1 MKYIFFIFTA
11 FLIFSSCSDHDK
23 ADSEFQPEDTM
34 TMINEIYI
42 YCDQKEFDR
51 IIEKYTENIYIPV
64 TVVCNGV
71 KNTGARMRIRGD
83 TSREFPKKS
92 FKIKLDD
99 DPLILGTDVL
109 NLNADYKDPSY
120 IHQYL
125 ASRLMNEAGL
135 YCFKSQH
142 IRLFINNHFAG
153 LYLLIENV
161 DNQFLR
167 KRGLD
172 TRANLYKANKDGAC
186 LSYYDKL
193 DKYWEVK
200 SKGFSDKSDL
210 ENLINVLDTIEDSRY
225 YEFAKKTFDY
235 DRMITIILMNALT
248 ANQSTWYHNYY
259 MYHDI
264 NNTQKWTMF
273 PWDMDKT
280 FSRYGNIY
288 FNQSSHYWQHD
299 NPFLE
304 KACANKKIVQDIEIR
319 LDELEK
325 TVFEPGYVISVI
337 DSLENLLTE
346 SVRQDT
352 MDEIQSVDAWKEQLM
367 MERKFVKNRPGQ
379 IREHIRN
386 LPGNFKIIRT
396 PEVIHPNYIF
406 RWYRSK
412 DPKGREVRYK
422 FIYNTDHNLYDSKD
436 MVIIDNL
443 ADTFLRCPDGL
454 ENTQYFWKVVAF
466 NGIYQMDGYD
476 NRNFFRFRKGT
487 ELPSRITNSLTL
499 TEEGSPYYIRS
510 ETSVEKNAQLKVEE
524 GVEIRFNKGVN
535 LFVYGS
541 ISVEGTDLKPVRL
554 MPDFDQ
560 EYWGYIYI
568 IEPDR
573 SCNFRHTRFIEGHLY
588 SKNLDLKIENSD
600 FLIQKKDLKI
610 NDRRHAVIWLHEG
623 TFSLINSKIIS
634 NGTGEG
640 ININKADAQV
650 ENCMFDNA
658 PDAIE
663 YIDVYKGIIKNNR
676 VTNSPDDAI
685 DMNGCNHILIE
696 NNFLSDNADKGV
708 SVGHEGNGSSRN
720 IVIKNN
726 IIKNCKTGIAVKDSS
741 EAIIINNTLYQN
753 ETGISCFHKQYSDTG
768 GIAYVVNTIISNSGN
783 KSVAADRYSAIVI
796 SHSLSNTDRLP
807 GLNNLHGNAMFYNPS
822 QNDFHL
828 LPSSPASGISDPAY
842 KNISDVSYI
851 GAFPVKQIAV
861 GINEFCFI
869 SNSKSGEWIEL
880 FNRGT
885 DALNLQNWT
894 LTDENRDKLFVF
906 PENTAIPPEGYI
918 VVCSDLDMFKRKYRK
933 AKNAIGDFTFK
944 LSGKSGS
951 VILSDPA
958 GKVMQDFYYDFRN
971 IRKPKDQV
979 YYYSTPAKKWKLTK
993 RKGTPGKN
1001 NVIPV
1006 YTRFLII
1013 LAAVLLILL
1022 VAGFFLRKRYRK

>member
-1 MKYIFFIFTA
+1 MKHISFIFAA

-23 ADSEFQPEDTM
+23 GDFEFQPEDSL

-42 YCDQKEFDR
+42 YCDQKEFDQ
-51 IIEKYTENIYIPV
+51 IIKKYTENIYIPV
-64 TVVCNGV
+64 TVICNGV
-71 KNTGARMRIRGD
+71 KNTSARMRIRGD

-142 IRLFINNHFAG
+142 IRLYINNHFAG

-172 TRANLYKANKDGAC
+172 TWANLYKATKDGAC
-186 LSYYDKL
+186 LSYYDNL

-200 SKGFSDKSDL
+200 SKGFSDRSDL
-210 ENLINVLDTIEDSRY
+210 KSLINKLDTIEDSRY
-225 YEFAKKTFDY
+225 YEFAKQTFDY

-264 NNTQKWTMF
+264 NNTQKWIMF

-304 KACANKKIVQDIEIR
+304 KACANKKIVQDIETR
-319 LDELEK
+319 LDELQK

-337 DSLENLLTE
+337 DSLENLLIE
-346 SVRQDT
+346 SVKQDT
-352 MDEIQSVDAWKEQLM
+352 MDEISGVDAWKEQLM
-367 MERKFVKNRPGQ
+367 KERKFVKNRAGQ

-396 PEVIHPNYIF
+396 PEVINPNYIF
-406 RWYRSK
+406 RWYQSK

-422 FIYNTDHNLYDSKD
+422 FIYNTDHNVYDSKD
-436 MVIIDNL
+436 MVVIDNL
-443 ADTFLRCPDGL
+443 TDTFLRCPDGL

-487 ELPSRITNSLTL
+487 ELPSRITDNLAL

-510 ETSVEKNAQLKVEE
+510 ETNVEKNAQLKVEE
-524 GVEIRFNKGVN
+524 GVEIRFNKGIN

-541 ISVEGTDLKPVRL
+541 ISVEGTDQKPVRL
-554 MPDFDQ
+554 MPDFGQD
-560 EYWGYIYI
+560 YWGYIYI

-573 SCNFRHTRFIEGHLY
+573 SCNFRHARFIEGHLY
-588 SKNLDLKIENSD
+588 SKNLDLKIDNTD
-600 FLIQKKDLKI
+600 FLIQKKNLKI
-610 NDRRHAVIWLHEG
+610 DERRHAVIWLHEG

-640 ININKADAQV
+640 ININKADALV
-650 ENCMFDNA
+650 ENCFFDNA

-663 YIDVYKGIIKNNR
+663 YIDVYKGIIRNNR
-676 VTNSPDDAI
+676 VINSPDDAI
-685 DMNGCNHILIE
+685 DMNGCSNIQIE
-696 NNFLSDNADKGV
+696 NNFLSNNADKGI
-708 SVGHEGNGSSRN
+708 SVGHEGNGPSRN
-720 IVIKNN
+720 ITIKNN
-726 IIKNCKTGIAVKDSS
+726 VIVNSKTGIAVKDSS
-741 EAIIINNTLYQN
+741 EAIVINNTLYQN
-753 ETGISCFHKQYSDTG
+753 ETGISCYYKQYSDTG
-768 GIAYVVNTIISNSGN
+768 GTAYVVNTIISNSGN
-783 KSVAADRYSAIVI
+783 KPVVADRYSKIVV
-796 SHSLSNTDRLP
+796 SHSLSNTGKLEGSD
-807 GLNNLHGNAMFYNPS
+807 NVYGNARFYNTS

-842 KNISDVSYI
+842 RNISDVNYI

-880 FNRGT
+880 YNRGSN
-885 DALNLQNWT
+885 ALNLHNWT

-906 PENTAIPPEGYI
+906 PENSAVPPEGYI
-918 VVCSDLDMFKRKYRK
+918 VVCSDLDMFKRTYRK
-933 AKNAIGDFTFK
+933 TENAIGDFTFK
-944 LSGKSGS
+944 LSGKSGRI
-951 VILSDPA
+951 ILSDPT
-958 GKVMQDFYYDFRN
+958 GKIIRDFYYDFRD
-971 IRKPKDQV
+971 IRSPKDKV
-979 YYYSTPAKKWKLTK
+979 YYYSTPAKKWKLTNW
-993 RKGTPGKN
+993 KGTPGKN
-1001 NVIPV
+1001 NVIPL
-1006 YTRFLII
+1006 YTRFSII
-1013 LAAVLLILL
+1013 LAAVLLVLL
-1022 VAGFFLRKRYRK
+1022 AGFFLRRKYRK